1 MIIEKPSLSIALL
14 NGNQILI
21 GRHTLISF
29 VRTLRIPEDSKS
41 YPLPAGLG
49 RLPIYRVSD
58 YASEVPKRWLET
70 GGFFI
75 PLYQR
80 EALYLEFAGVEWRPT
95 IVKVAVGSIN
105 AVTGKTYDVRLRSHQ
120 QDYVVVPNQQW
131 LDGIN
136 AEKGA
141 VGQFV
146 AMPLGE
152 GYTVEE
158 QITDEAKHGGF
169 QLVTFDPRS
178 GKFSE
183 ESPDSEAKKL
193 TRYKSTHPPIREK
206 ISRFEI
212 PFAQNQ
218 EQPEDLP
225 RPLCKAL
232 TGADVSLFAPRAP
245 SDVQP
250 KQPIEMGI
258 AAGGSIQQQIIVD
271 PHGVDTWDGDT
282 VTTIHIHIVNS
293 LNFELITGQKPPPT
307 PITAYSYKKRGLPW
321 YTKYDEN
328 TPTVVA
334 AKAFR
339 AIKRILQIDHAR
351 GMDPGESAQSI
362 SIDSNL
368 IKRIHIPTLDEHV
381 SALRKRAEESF
392 REEEYDSTVRA
403 ATGVLDF
410 LSDDCNAF
418 ILRAH
423 AYLRLGQHKQAEM
436 DASSALDI
444 EPKNVRALLI
454 RGNANLST
462 GWPALA
468 EADARAALQI
478 APDDEHARKLLAT
491 ASQKKPHE

>member
-1 MIIEKPSLSIALL
+1 MITENPSLSIALL
-14 NGNQILI
+14 NGYQILI

-29 VRTLRIPEDSKS
+29 VRTLRIPEDGKS
-41 YPLPAGLG
+41 YPLPTGLG

-58 YASEVPKRWLET
+58 YASKVPKRWLET

-80 EALYLEFAGVEWRPT
+80 EALYLEFGGVEWRPT

-105 AVTGKTYDVRLRSHQ
+105 AVTGKPYDARLRSHQ

-136 AEKGA
+136 TEKGA

-146 AMPLGE
+146 AMPLGM

-169 QLVTFDPRS
+169 QLIAFDPKS
-178 GKFSE
+178 GNFCEQSPISE
-183 ESPDSEAKKL
+183 TRRED
-193 TRYKSTHPPIREK
+193 RYKSSHPPKRNTTLERET
-206 ISRFEI
+206 
-212 PFAQNQ
+212 PFAESPCLLGTAQRV
-218 EQPEDLP
+218 LRGSHLYAP
-225 RPLCKAL
+225 RPAKMNEP
-232 TGADVSLFAPRAP
+232 V
-245 SDVQP
+245 
-250 KQPIEMGI
+250 EMGI

-271 PHGVDTWDGDT
+271 PHGVDSWDVAT
-282 VTTIHIHIVNS
+282 ATPIHIHIVNS
-293 LNFELITGQKPPPT
+293 LSFELITGQKSPPT
-307 PITAYSYKKRGLPW
+307 PITAYSYRKRGFPW
-321 YTKYDEN
+321 YSKYDEN

-339 AIKRILQIDHAR
+339 AIKRVLQIDRAR
-351 GMDPGESAQSI
+351 GVELGESAQPI

-368 IKRIHIPTLDEHV
+368 IKRIHIPTLDEHI
-381 SALRKRAEESF
+381 ADLCKRAEESF
-392 REEEYDSTVRA
+392 SKEEYDSTVRA

-410 LSDDCNAF
+410 VANDGNAF

-454 RGNANLST
+454 RGHANLST

-468 EADARAALQI
+468 EEDAKAALQI